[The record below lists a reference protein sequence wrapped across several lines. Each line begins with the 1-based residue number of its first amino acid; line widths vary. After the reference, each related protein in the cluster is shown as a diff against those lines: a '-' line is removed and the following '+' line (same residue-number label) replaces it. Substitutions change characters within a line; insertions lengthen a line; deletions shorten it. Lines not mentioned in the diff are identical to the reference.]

1 MEAFVAELLM
11 CSLLDTFLLVVGI
24 LSSLRSLSLEER
36 DVVSV
41 REDGVEDGGKGEI
54 SFKKKR
60 ENLINLTFCGFTH
73 FSVNILSYPK
83 VFG

>member
-41 REDGVEDGGKGEI
+41 REDGVED
-54 SFKKKR
+54 
-60 ENLINLTFCGFTH
+60 
-73 FSVNILSYPK
+73 VWW
-83 VFG
+83 